1 MNLAFIGP
9 FKHAGLS
16 LSIGLSACLN
26 AGCLCYFLIKKKLY
40 QPRDGWY
47 GFLLKL
53 LTAVIIMG
61 LAIELCLYQLPLDF
75 TGNMFMRIGALVV
88 IIIAAAIAYFVSLFA
103 LGFRVRD
110 FSHKDH
116 F

>member
-1 MNLAFIGP
+1 MLYSVNEFALLVL

-26 AGCLCYFLIKKKLY
+26 AACLCYFLIKKKLY

-53 LTAVIIMG
+53 LTAVVIMG
-61 LAIELCLYQLPLDF
+61 LAIEFSLYKLPFDF
-75 TGNMFMRIGALVV
+75 AGNMFMRIGSLVV
-88 IIIAAAIAYFVSLFA
+88 IIIVAAIAYFASLFA
-103 LGFRVRD
+103 LGFRVT
-110 FSHKDH
+110 
-116 F
+116 